1 MEVAGVV
8 RLKHG
13 RMWRAL
19 KALGWT
25 QTELGQRSGLGMH
38 SIGDIINMRR
48 RPNLKQSLRIEVA
61 FAEAGQLVDVLGEWP
76 DHFKMKT
83 KGAIS
88 VYREIAQDQLAAPS
102 PSASLELKDMADAA
116 LSQCTPEEQKL
127 IRLHYI
133 DGLSCWKIANQEGC
147 NNVQRKIENAL
158 EKIRNGR
165 TGHGPLAHVIEIEAQ
180 LA

>member
-8 RLKHG
+8 RFKHG
-13 RMWRAL
+13 SMWRAL

-25 QTELGQRSGLGMH
+25 QAELARRAGISDQ
-38 SIGDIINMRR
+38 SIGRYMSMKH
-48 RPNLKQSLRIEVA
+48 RPSSKQALRIEVA

-76 DHFKMKT
+76 TRFKMET
-83 KGAIS
+83 TGAIS
-88 VYREIAQDQLAAPS
+88 IYREIAQDQLAAPS
-102 PSASLELKDMADAA
+102 PSASLEWKDMADAA

-133 DGLSCWKIANQEGC
+133 DGHAC
-147 NNVQRKIENAL
+147 NALGKNVQRKIENIL
-158 EKIRNGR
+158 KTIRNGR

>member
-25 QTELGQRSGLGMH
+25 QTELSQRAGVGKH

-48 RPNLKQSLRIEVA
+48 RPTLKQSLRIEIA

-102 PSASLELKDMADAA
+102 PSASLEWKDMAEAA
-116 LSQCTPEEQKL
+116 LSQCTPEEQQL

-133 DGLSCWKIANQEGC
+133 DGHTCDALGK
-147 NNVQRKIENAL
+147 NVQRKIENIF
-158 EKIRNGR
+158 KTIRNGR
-165 TGHGPLAHVIEIEAQ
+165 TGHGPLAHVIEVEAQ